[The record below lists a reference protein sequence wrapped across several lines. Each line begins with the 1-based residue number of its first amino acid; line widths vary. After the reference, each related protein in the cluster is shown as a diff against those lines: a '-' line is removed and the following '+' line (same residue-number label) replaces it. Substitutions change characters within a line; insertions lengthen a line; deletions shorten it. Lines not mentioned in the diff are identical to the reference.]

1 MNHVPRSPIGA
12 HVPVAGG
19 LMSGLRTAGVIG
31 AEAIQVFVSN
41 PRGWA
46 PIPGD
51 PGRDAAFAESA
62 AHLPVFV
69 HASYLVNLGSP
80 DPQTAQRSAES
91 LRHSLRRGARIGA
104 RGVVVHAGSAVTGD
118 RAAALKR
125 VREGLLPLL
134 EEVANEG
141 PDVLLEPMAG
151 LSGILCAT
159 LDELAGYL
167 NVLDRHPRA
176 GICLDTCH
184 AYAAGHD
191 LAAAAGVAHTL
202 AALEAAAGPGRLK
215 LVHANDSK
223 DPCGSRRDRHENIGA
238 GHIGTEPFGELLR
251 HPATAGV
258 PFIVE
263 TPGRAEGHARDIALL
278 KNLAGPRKQPAA
290 SPMSGGMG

>member
-1 MNHVPRSPIGA
+1 MA
-12 HVPVAGG
+12 
-19 LMSGLRTAGVIG
+19 GLRTAHAIG
-31 AEAIQVFVSN
+31 AEAIQVFASN

-46 PIPGD
+46 LIPGD
-51 PGRDAAFAESA
+51 PGQDAAFAESA
-62 AHLPVFV
+62 GHLPVFV

-80 DPQTAQRSAES
+80 DAQTAQRSAES

-104 RGVVVHAGSAVTGD
+104 RGVVVHTGSAVTGD
-118 RAAALKR
+118 PAAALKR
-125 VREGLLPLL
+125 VRERLLPLL
-134 EEVANEG
+134 EEVADQG

-151 LSGILCAT
+151 HSGILCAT
-159 LDELAGYL
+159 VGEFAGYL
-167 NVLDRHPRA
+167 DALDRHPRA

-191 LAAAAGVAHTL
+191 LAAPAGVARTL
-202 AALEAAAGPGRLK
+202 AELEAAAGPGRLK

-238 GHIGTEPFGELLR
+238 GHIGTEPFSELLR
-251 HPATAGV
+251 HPTTAGV

-278 KNLAGPRKQPAA
+278 KKLANSQQRPAA
-290 SPMSGGMG
+290 SRASGRMG

>member
-1 MNHVPRSPIGA
+1 MPPSPIGA

-19 LMSGLRTAGVIG
+19 LTVGLLYAREAG

-46 PIPGD
+46 PAPDD
-51 PGRDAAFAESA
+51 PERDAAFAEQA
-62 AHLPVFV
+62 EDVPVFV

-80 DPQTAQRSAES
+80 GALTAQRSVES

-104 RGVVVHAGSAVTGD
+104 RGVVVHTGSAVTP
-118 RAAALKR
+118 RASGADMADALKR
-125 VREGLLPLL
+125 VRERLLPLL
-134 EEVANEG
+134 DEFADQG

-151 LSGILCAT
+151 RGAILVAT
-159 LDELAGYL
+159 VDDFAAYLDA
-167 NVLDRHPRA
+167 LDWHPRA

-191 LAAAAGVAHTL
+191 LAAAAGVDRTL
-202 AALEAAAGPGRLK
+202 TALENAAGPGRLK

-238 GHIGTEPFGELLR
+238 GHIGTEPFRELLHHR
-251 HPATAGV
+251 LTAGV

-263 TPGRAEGHARDIALL
+263 TPGRLEAHARDIALL
-278 KNLAGPRKQPAA
+278 KKLA
-290 SPMSGGMG
+290 S